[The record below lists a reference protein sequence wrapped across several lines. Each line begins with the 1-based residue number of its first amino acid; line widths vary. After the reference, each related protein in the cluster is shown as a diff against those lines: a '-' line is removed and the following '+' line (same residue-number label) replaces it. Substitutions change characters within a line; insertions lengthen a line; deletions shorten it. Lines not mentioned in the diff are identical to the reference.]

1 MIAGMYSKSQ
11 NLLKSV
17 YDDFKEFLSP
27 SLCLGC
33 GNEISLE
40 NPFFC
45 HNCFVSLKRNNPGAG
60 PVCPYCGR
68 PGEVASVCS
77 FCADIESSR
86 LYFWGAYDG
95 LLKESITMFKF
106 GGMVEL
112 GRVLADLAADSLASR
127 LADSSFDMIVPVPL
141 YKARRRKREFNQS
154 EIIAEILAKRFGI
167 ELKTDHLVRI
177 RHTAQQAKLEESQRW
192 KNVEGTFALRENAG
206 IAGKQVLLVDD
217 IVTTGA
223 TVFEAGR
230 PLREAGASG
239 VTVFSLAYAV

>member
-1 MIAGMYSKSQ
+1 MIAGMFRKSQ
-11 NLLKSV
+11 NILKSV
-17 YDDFKEFLSP
+17 YDDFIEFLSP

-45 HNCFVSLKRNNPGAG
+45 HNCLVSLKRNNPGAG
-60 PVCPYCGR
+60 PICPYCGR
-68 PGEVASVCS
+68 PGEVASACS
-77 FCADIESSR
+77 FCANIESSR

-106 GGMVEL
+106 RGMVEL
-112 GRVLADLAADSLASR
+112 GKVLGDMAADSLASR
-127 LADSSFDMIVPVPL
+127 IEDSLFDMIVPVPL
-141 YKARRRKREFNQS
+141 YKARKRKREFNQS

-167 ELKTDHLVRI
+167 ELKVDHLVRV
-177 RHTAQQAKLEESQRW
+177 RQTVQQAKLEGNLRW
-192 KNVEGTFALRENAG
+192 KNVEGAFALKEDAD
-206 IAGKQVLLVDD
+206 IAGKRILLVDD

-223 TVFEAGR
+223 TIFEAGR
-230 PLREAGASG
+230 PLIEAGAGG

>member
-1 MIAGMYSKSQ
+1 MIAGIFRRSNY
-11 NLLKSV
+11 LLKSV

-33 GNEISLE
+33 GNEISPE

-68 PGEVASVCS
+68 PGEVESACS

-95 LLKESITMFKF
+95 LLKESIAMFKF
-106 GGMVEL
+106 KGMVEL
-112 GRVLADLAADSLASR
+112 GRVLGNLAADSLTSR

-154 EIIAEILAKRFGI
+154 EIIAEILAKRFEI
-167 ELKTDHLVRI
+167 ELEVDYLI
-177 RHTAQQAKLEESQRW
+177 RKRQTAQQAKLDENQR
-192 KNVEGTFALRENAG
+192 
-206 IAGKQVLLVDD
+206 
-217 IVTTGA
+217 
-223 TVFEAGR
+223 
-230 PLREAGASG
+230 
-239 VTVFSLAYAV
+239 